1 MCYNSISKNN
11 KAQNKNYGGEQMK
24 NDVMTKIRDAMK
36 LAKENGDEAF
46 LNRLFGMAQ
55 GYAAAT
61 TRKKNE
67 KK

>member
-36 LAKENGDEAF
+36 LARENGDEAF
-46 LNRLFGMAQ
+46 LNRLCGMAQ

-61 TRKKNE
+61 SRKKTE

>member
-1 MCYNSISKNN
+1 MVSHN
-11 KAQNKNYGGEQMK
+11 KIDRFVGVTLQGGEQMK
-24 NDVMTKIRDAMK
+24 NDIMTKIRDAMK
-36 LAKENGDEAF
+36 LAKENGDDAF

-61 TRKKNE
+61 SRKKTE